1 MTDLTNGRVAKD
13 RKKATLHAIRRYPES
28 QIADYEAALTVCRA
42 KVLGMTIAR
51 TLIAPRPMSAHS
63 VTFIVPNPLQ
73 RREKLTRCGSERF
86 LTVRPHSNSPAI
98 QDADV
103 RALGCGKLDRAI
115 GRFRFRGL
123 HAAMCSL
130 GKTAKRCGLPPTA
143 WPLCCVEPHEMDF
156 VT

>member
-28 QIADYEAALTVCRA
+28 QIADYEAALTVCGA

-51 TLIAPRPMSAHS
+51 TLIAPRSMSAHS

-103 RALGCGKLDRAI
+103 RARAAANSI
-115 GRFRFRGL
+115 VRLAASGSEGFTPPCAVWVKPPSDAACRLL
-123 HAAMCSL
+123 HGPYAVSNRMRRIS
-130 GKTAKRCGLPPTA
+130 
-143 WPLCCVEPHEMDF
+143 
-156 VT
+156 